1 MATIQEHKMVLN
13 AINKGV
19 PEERLARALNVNIAQ
34 IRTKRNLL
42 AGICPEV
49 VTLLRDK
56 HVPVGTFTELRFLKP
71 VRQIEVAQAM
81 ITMNRYSKGYAKSLV
96 AATPADQLVE
106 GKRRRPRGL
115 SADQIHTMQR
125 ETENLDR
132 EVKRIE
138 RDYGVDHLDL
148 VLAIGYVRR
157 LLGNAPV
164 VGHLAR
170 HHAEILSEF
179 QKMAELQQTV

>member
-1 MATIQEHKMVLN
+1 
-13 AINKGV
+13 
-19 PEERLARALNVNIAQ
+19 
-34 IRTKRNLL
+34 
-42 AGICPEV
+42 
-49 VTLLRDK
+49 
-56 HVPVGTFTELRFLKP
+56 
-71 VRQIEVAQAM
+71 
-81 ITMNRYSKGYAKSLV
+81 
-96 AATPADQLVE
+96 
-106 GKRRRPRGL
+106 
-115 SADQIHTMQR
+115 MQR